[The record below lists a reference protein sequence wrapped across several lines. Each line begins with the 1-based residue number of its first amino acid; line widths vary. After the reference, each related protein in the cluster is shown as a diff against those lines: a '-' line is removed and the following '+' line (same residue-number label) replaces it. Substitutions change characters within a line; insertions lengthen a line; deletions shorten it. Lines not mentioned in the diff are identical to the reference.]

1 MMVTMNRL
9 QQVRTA
15 EHSALSF
22 PMRPLGHQQMAT
34 DTALGITERVI
45 VDRGW
50 FFLSLL
56 YLDPNSKSPKPS
68 PRASARS
75 SLPSEA
81 LEEFLSILR
90 PSLFSPRSPI
100 LHPLR
105 YPISSLHDCALAL
118 PSKPVS
124 GIDNLSVLPH
134 DDSRTPVN
142 QLGVPLNSRA
152 PPLREND
159 ENDVGPETPLRFFS
173 SDPLGTSSVSVPTL
187 ATHKIDHSAD
197 LKHPLSPAYTLA
209 IHFNVTLFMKHRLFR
224 SISPAGSGPL
234 SGLCRAASH
243 TERARV
249 NLTPS
254 YQPTPR
260 QRDIQYYDR
269 NRPHSPHS
277 TFKLLP
283 YPAPLRRPEKRK
295 TGHVDTIPHI

>member
-1 MMVTMNRL
+1 MNRL

-159 ENDVGPETPLRFFS
+159 ENDVGPEMPLRVLPFRRLRLR
-173 SDPLGTSSVSVPTL
+173 PR
-187 ATHKIDHSAD
+187 A
-197 LKHPLSPAYTLA
+197 PLSTENIKNLCPKHL
-209 IHFNVTLFMKHRLFR
+209 HDSGENVAT
-224 SISPAGSGPL
+224 PVPD
-234 SGLCRAASH
+234 RAK
-243 TERARV
+243 
-249 NLTPS
+249 LTG
-254 YQPTPR
+254 
-260 QRDIQYYDR
+260 
-269 NRPHSPHS
+269 RPQ
-277 TFKLLP
+277 K
-283 YPAPLRRPEKRK
+283 
-295 TGHVDTIPHI
+295 